1 MIFEK
6 QFCDQSKL
14 MLIFSLTLY
23 IGNQMSY
30 FLELQSIR
38 SEGVFR
44 IFCSIDLVSTQ
55 PCWILYT
62 LVGPVF
68 TNINISNTRC
78 IKQIWNVKCTLCSAK
93 YSKYCWQRFYPNV
106 RRLLAGWLRIHYN
119 RHHIFESIQ
128 VHISWHL
135 T

>member
-6 QFCDQSKL
+6 QFSDKSNL

-55 PCWILYT
+55 PC
-62 LVGPVF
+62 
-68 TNINISNTRC
+68 
-78 IKQIWNVKCTLCSAK
+78 
-93 YSKYCWQRFYPNV
+93 
-106 RRLLAGWLRIHYN
+106 
-119 RHHIFESIQ
+119 
-128 VHISWHL
+128 
-135 T
+135 

>member
-6 QFCDQSKL
+6 QFCDKSNL

-55 PCWILYT
+55 PCSILYT

-78 IKQIWNVKCTLCSAK
+78 IKQI
-93 YSKYCWQRFYPNV
+93 
-106 RRLLAGWLRIHYN
+106 
-119 RHHIFESIQ
+119 
-128 VHISWHL
+128 
-135 T
+135 